1 MLLSQCPIIKFKKVS
16 MIAIIQLI
24 TKIRKEFM
32 KEVIM
37 FNRRKY
43 LILVISILAFS
54 IVTANCTSSGE
65 PTRDLSTPSTRL
77 VGHWGVFKF
86 EGESRMDLEEYF
98 GVLDSYSVGSYIG
111 FSGDSI
117 YNAHYRVL
125 SESEAT
131 VTIEIFVGSETLTK
145 EYEIAKDGKSM
156 KSESLEY
163 QYIDTKTEP

>member
-1 MLLSQCPIIKFKKVS
+1 
-16 MIAIIQLI
+16 
-24 TKIRKEFM
+24 
-32 KEVIM
+32 
-37 FNRRKY
+37 
-43 LILVISILAFS
+43 
-54 IVTANCTSSGE
+54 
-65 PTRDLSTPSTRL
+65 
-77 VGHWGVFKF
+77 
-86 EGESRMDLEEYF
+86 MDLEEYF
-98 GVLDSYSVGSYIG
+98 GSLDSYSVGSYIS

-117 YNAHYRVL
+117 YYADYRVL